1 MKEKLFNFKNQGE
14 ELSNVCLSLL
24 LITNAELSDGEAQ
37 NVQAKLNIEE
47 AAQNETSEAYRNIFD
62 KTKAALR
69 SHQYAKDLNSVSSKS
84 NTAKRNLLTL
94 VTEYEQEN
102 CLESQEIEEVESFF
116 TNKKKKG
123 GKEEKPK

>member
-47 AAQNETSEAYRNIFD
+47 AAQNKTSEAYRNIFD